1 MLDNR
6 APSAFA
12 FSTKVL
18 ENLSSRI
25 VARDLASK
33 FVLFALPVR
42 YDLSPRFLECLVC
55 CYRRTAEYSALIVAI
70 EMLCKPDLHS
80 LFSTLLTTHMEE
92 QFATLPLRCE
102 EQETEAKP
110 RLYIRYL

>member
-55 CYRRTAEYSALIVAI
+55 CYRRTADYNAIVLALEIPSTQYFASILSAL
-70 EMLCKPDLHS
+70 M
-80 LFSTLLTTHMEE
+80 STCLEGSYAL
-92 QFATLPLRCE
+92 LPLR
-102 EQETEAKP
+102 
-110 RLYIRYL
+110 